1 MGTMEDLVCGGNDD
15 FTMTDE
21 SHLPVLR
28 QITAGLN
35 QIHSIGIVYGNLK
48 PDLQN
53 FQHPKQTTNDVYSQ
67 PNDVHFL

>member
-35 QIHSIGIVYGNLK
+35 QLHSIGIVYGNLK
-48 PDLQN
+48 PDL
-53 FQHPKQTTNDVYSQ
+53 
-67 PNDVHFL
+67 